1 MSYLKQSK
9 AIVAF
14 FRISNLRRK
23 ISQALD
29 TNPSVV
35 LAVSSVLLYFHIV
48 AAIFIIGVL
57 TPSKE
62 IQESPLQKSLR
73 MVQERNFWR
82 EKRFEKEPVPR
93 HVWVLVSPVILSGTV
108 LASLAISAAGV
119 LLFRAIYPRRKA
131 MRRRLERIPAR
142 QADVRFDAD
151 DHNSLRITD

>member
-23 ISQALD
+23 ISRLLD
-29 TNPSVV
+29 ANPTEV
-35 LAVSSVLLYFHIV
+35 LAVSLGLLYLHTIALTIIISILNPGKEVMEAPLEHSSSVVQPSYFHTV
-48 AAIFIIGVL
+48 
-57 TPSKE
+57 
-62 IQESPLQKSLR
+62 
-73 MVQERNFWR
+73 
-82 EKRFEKEPVPR
+82 KRFERPPIPR
-93 HVWVLVSPVILSGTV
+93 HVWVFVSPVILSGTV

-142 QADVRFDAD
+142 QADARFDAD